1 MDVGFLYFAIFHL
14 AELGFFI
21 YFLMGKKIAF

>member
-1 MDVGFLYFAIFHL
+1 MGVGFLYFAIFHL